1 MHLRS
6 VFFVTAILALAVAAP
21 APAAIMI
28 DVSPGQPLN
37 GGLSQFVVSA
47 QGTAGE
53 LIAGFDGI
61 NLTGAHQV
69 FRLDPSATP
78 GIDNTG
84 GFGWGADWTGYDSHV
99 LVPNANKL
107 GSVGAALAETND
119 MTTTGTLDLSMQF
132 GSEAPSGFGTLA
144 SSDGTDGFRLLPA
157 VQSSNVPFLQVVTD
171 AGTAFLNL
179 AVAFSIDGVPSTFR
193 PDMEIVIGGGGP
205 ENMAPTVASADLG
218 MIMLSTANPPVATN
232 IMHPFVAMDDQP
244 LDQLSWMV
252 TGTDYVGTGTG
263 LLNAPTIDANG
274 KVSWLADG
282 STAGKY
288 TINVKAT
295 DAGDL
300 MGTASVMVDLK
311 VPEPTTFVLCGL
323 ALVGLVGFTRRQG

>member
-1 MHLRS
+1 
-6 VFFVTAILALAVAAP
+6 
-21 APAAIMI
+21 
-28 DVSPGQPLN
+28 
-37 GGLSQFVVSA
+37 
-47 QGTAGE
+47 
-53 LIAGFDGI
+53 
-61 NLTGAHQV
+61 
-69 FRLDPSATP
+69 
-78 GIDNTG
+78 
-84 GFGWGADWTGYDSHV
+84 
-99 LVPNANKL
+99 
-107 GSVGAALAETND
+107 
-119 MTTTGTLDLSMQF
+119 
-132 GSEAPSGFGTLA
+132 
-144 SSDGTDGFRLLPA
+144 
-157 VQSSNVPFLQVVTD
+157 
-171 AGTAFLNL
+171 
-179 AVAFSIDGVPSTFR
+179 
-193 PDMEIVIGGGGP
+193 MEIVIGGGGP